1 MTKKS
6 YLHVCLLCTALFFGM
21 GTMQTAA
28 EEFNYEF
35 HDDQQVLTVDPGL
48 QVEVNNGQLRST
60 LKISQNEQVLF
71 SKDLVLTK
79 VTGMQTITENNEQYV
94 VIEYRIIGSAQELY
108 FSVLHIKEASI
119 EEIFVSEAYQHG
131 TIQIDGTAIAISYPT
146 FDENDINTEPTNMI
160 DIYFTIE
167 NGQVKKGDQ
176 SIKQYSD
183 NGPISTI
190 RLMAAPV
197 VDEKYTNPSYQTISA
212 ILTEEALKQG
222 VPPEILKAIAFQE
235 SGWQQYWLPGQTPVN
250 HYTDKCTN
258 WDGTNVKLGYDCI
271 GIGIMQVSDYR
282 FMENETEKAAEIEKL
297 STDIRYN
304 IQEGI
309 KILKQKWNY
318 ANAGLIPTINEQDTT
333 KLENWYFAIMAYNG
347 LSSINNPLRY
357 PATAYQERIYQHI
370 KNYGLIESITPFPTH
385 QLTPN
390 QSGILSFEEDHI
402 QIPNSL
408 TSTTHAFEV
417 NQTVY
422 VTASQLVVRSSPSGS
437 AIGSFQKG
445 DQLRITG
452 GPSYTNTNTS
462 HFAWY
467 PVAAN
472 GVTGY
477 VAASYLNEA
486 QQTVTALEGER
497 RYETSASI
505 SNYGWHWNNQKS
517 VIIGRGDQ
525 PIDALTGS
533 VIAGYNRAPLLLTTQ
548 TELPAEIKT
557 ELLRLQPSHYKNT
570 SYTIYIMGGEEA
582 VSAQIEEQISQLVDA
597 SIVRLSGETRY
608 DTAYEIA
615 NYIIKQVPTKEIFL
629 TTGDESSPDALSI
642 ASYASNQSIPI
653 LLTKKDNLQDQV
665 ATFIKEHDINKVTI
679 VGGPDVISPQV
690 EQTLEQQ
697 VSIVDRISGED
708 RYETSVAVA
717 KQFYPESLQTIMFA
731 RGDITVDALSG
742 AALASQY
749 QAPIILTKRD
759 AVPNSVTA
767 WLETRSLTPDYVYFG
782 GPEAITN
789 QTRTH
794 LQTLV
799 TN

>member
-1 MTKKS
+1 MIKKL
-6 YLHVCLLCTALFFGM
+6 YLHICLLFITFFLGI
-21 GTMQTAA
+21 GTIQTEA
-28 EEFNYEF
+28 EEIKYEF
-35 HDDQQVLTVDPGL
+35 HDDQQVLPVEPEL
-48 QVEVNNGQLRST
+48 EVEVNNGQLKSMLSIT
-60 LKISQNEQVLF
+60 QNDRVLF
-71 SKDLVLTK
+71 NKELVLTK
-79 VTGMQTITENNEQYV
+79 VNGMQTITENDEQYL
-94 VIEYRIIGSAQELY
+94 VIEYRVLGSAQELY
-108 FSVLHIKEASI
+108 FGVLHIKEGHM

-131 TIQIDGTAIAISYPT
+131 TIQIDGTDIAISYPT
-146 FDENDINTEPTNMI
+146 FDENDINTEPTNI
-160 DIYFTIE
+160 VDIHFTIE
-167 NGQVKKGDQ
+167 NGQVNEGIE

-183 NGPISTI
+183 NSPLSTI
-190 RLMAAPV
+190 RLMASTS

-250 HYTDKCTN
+250 HYTNKCTN

-282 FMENETEKAAEIEKL
+282 FMENETEKATEIEKL

-318 ANAGLIPTINEQDTT
+318 ANAGLIPTINEQDRT

-347 LSSINNPLRY
+347 LSSINNPLNN
-357 PATAYQERIYQHI
+357 PVTAYQERIYQHI
-370 KNYGLIESITPFPTH
+370 KNYGLVESIIPFPTH

-402 QIPNSL
+402 QIPTSL

-417 NQTVY
+417 NQSVY
-422 VTASQLVVRSSPSGS
+422 VTASQLVVRLSPSGP

-452 GPSYTNTNTS
+452 SPSYLNKNIS

-467 PVAAN
+467 PVTAN
-472 GVTGY
+472 GISGY

-486 QQTVTALEGER
+486 KQIVTALEGER

-533 VIAGYNRAPLLLTTQ
+533 VIAGYNRAPLLLTKQ

-557 ELLRLQPSHYKNT
+557 ELVRLQPRHYTNS
-570 SYTIYIMGGEEA
+570 SYTIYIMGGAEA
-582 VSAQIEEQISQLVDA
+582 VSAQVEREITQLVDA

-615 NYIIKQVPTKEIFL
+615 SYMIKQVPTQEIFL
-629 TTGDESSPDALSI
+629 TTGDASSPDALSI
-642 ASYASNQSIPI
+642 APYASKQSIPI
-653 LLTKKDNLQDQV
+653 LLTKKDRLQDQV
-665 ATFIKEHDINKVTI
+665 KTFIKENGINKVTI
-679 VGGPDVISPQV
+679 VGGPDVISPQI

-708 RYETSVAVA
+708 RFETSVAVA
-717 KQFYPESLQTIMFA
+717 KQFYPKSLQTIMFA
-731 RGDITVDALSG
+731 RGDMTVDALSG

-759 AVPNSVTA
+759 AVPNSVTT
-767 WLETRSLTPDYVYFG
+767 WLETRKVTPNYVYFG

-789 QTRTH
+789 QTRQQ

-799 TN
+799 AN